1 MTPILFDGNSKEF
14 NSNGLGRLSDCTS
27 CLVTEERNGIYECE
41 FVYPIIGA
49 HYKDIDLG
57 KIIVV
62 THDDRRD
69 KQPFIIYRRSAPI
82 SGMVVFNA
90 HHVSYLLSNVI
101 IRPFSATTVS
111 GTFTGF
117 KTNAITEN
125 PFTFWTNKSS
135 SGTFAT
141 DVPSSCRSLLA
152 GREGSVL
159 DSFGGGDYEFDGYAV
174 KLYANRGNDSGVTI
188 RYGKNMTDLSAETD
202 TMSLYTAVV
211 PYWVSGDESVYGGV
225 VYGNGAIRRSAY
237 WTDENGAFITDEN
250 GEQIEFQY
258 DEHKVVT
265 MDLSS
270 YFETAPT
277 AEQLESRAQVI
288 LNANSPWIPTTHI
301 KVDFVSLWQTEEYKN
316 IAPLERV
323 RLCDTVTVKYAEL
336 GVDVKARVIKTVW
349 NPLLDRY
356 DSIEIGDAQMSFADT
371 IAAETDMK
379 IADIPNTSMM
389 QKAID
394 HATDLI
400 TGGLGGNI
408 VIQYDGNG
416 KPTEILAMDTDDV
429 STAVHVLRINVNG
442 IGFSSSGIEGP
453 YTSAWTLDGQF
464 VADFITAGHMRFNI
478 LQGGTL
484 TLGGNNDGNG
494 TLILQD
500 ASGNT
505 IVFLDNNGITIN
517 NGSINLG
524 NGVFA
529 VTSTG
534 ELTATNATINGTF
547 RSQSG
552 QEWININES
561 VLTAGYGDVTH
572 GILDVSAQTDNTYDV
587 ALEALVNN
595 LRLNAKK
602 HTHINAQENVY
613 VWGKNAYARCT
624 GEISLQTD
632 GNVYLDGKENYVIPG
647 TGAQPYP
654 IIDTSGTDNTGKIRH
669 LYRVTTSGTTYL
681 GITNFSGN
689 TLFATLTASDEKLKT
704 NIEDAGDVGLKA
716 INKIEHKSFDFID
729 GGYHRECG
737 YIAQQL
743 QEAIPYSTIAAPECD
758 ENGNQTG
765 ELLQIVDHEVLVYA
779 TKAIQELS
787 AKVEELERRL
797 QEV

>member
-1 MTPILFDGNSKEF
+1 MTPVLFDGNSTEF
-14 NSNGLGRLSDCTS
+14 NSNGLGRLSDCAS

-41 FVYPIIGA
+41 FVYPITGA
-49 HYKDIDLG
+49 HYKDIELG

-117 KTNAITEN
+117 KSNAITAN

-135 SGTFAT
+135 SGTFSMS
-141 DVPSSCRSLLA
+141 VPSSCRSLLA

-202 TMSLYTAVV
+202 IMSLYTAVV
-211 PYWVSGDESVYGGV
+211 PYWANVDEAVYGGV
-225 VYGNGAIRRSAY
+225 VYGTGTSQDSAK
-237 WTDENGAFITDEN
+237 I
-250 GEQIEFQY
+250 
-258 DEHKVVT
+258 VT

-277 AEQLESRAQVI
+277 VAQLESRAQTI
-288 LNANSPWIPTTHI
+288 LDNNKPWIPTVHV
-301 KVDFVSLWQTEEYKN
+301 KVDFVAMWQTEEYKN

-336 GVDVKARVIKTVW
+336 GVDVKARVIRTVW

-356 DSIEIGDAQMSFADT
+356 DNIEIGDAQMSFADT

-379 IADIPNTSMM
+379 LADIPNTSMM

-416 KPTEILAMDTDDV
+416 KPTEILVMDTEDV

-484 TLGGNNDGNG
+484 TLGGVDDGNG
-494 TLILQD
+494 TLILLD
-500 ASGNT
+500 ASGNQ
-505 IVFLDNNGITIN
+505 VCVLDKNGVQITE
-517 NGSINLG
+517 GSIRI
-524 NGVFA
+524 
-529 VTSTG
+529 STG
-534 ELTATNATINGTF
+534 SDGDYCQIKESGFILKIAESELYTSKTTYVNSAYLPANTKLGALRIDALNSSRMATMSPIEL
-547 RSQSG
+547 SLYHS
-552 QEWININES
+552 
-561 VLTAGYGDVTH
+561 TAGSSYLNPGAFYLQNSDGSKYINFACHTFETSLIRALFSDIPVDITSDLYVSGTKNRIVKTEDYGERLLYCYEMPSPMFGDIGEGVIADDGKCYVMIDSVFSETVTLNQYQVILQKYGD
-572 GILDVSAQTDNTYDV
+572 GDCWVSERKKSYFVVEGTPGMRFAWEMKAKQSDFDQRR
-587 ALEALVNN
+587 LEKRIEEINANN
-595 LRLNAKK
+595 HIDYAGQLED
-602 HTHINAQENVY
+602 HINQI
-613 VWGKNAYARCT
+613 KK
-624 GEISLQTD
+624 D
-632 GNVYLDGKENYVIPG
+632 
-647 TGAQPYP
+647 
-654 IIDTSGTDNTGKIRH
+654 
-669 LYRVTTSGTTYL
+669 
-681 GITNFSGN
+681 
-689 TLFATLTASDEKLKT
+689 
-704 NIEDAGDVGLKA
+704 
-716 INKIEHKSFDFID
+716 
-729 GGYHRECG
+729 REV
-737 YIAQQL
+737 A
-743 QEAIPYSTIAAPECD
+743 
-758 ENGNQTG
+758 
-765 ELLQIVDHEVLVYA
+765 
-779 TKAIQELS
+779 
-787 AKVEELERRL
+787 
-797 QEV
+797 

>member
-1 MTPILFDGNSKEF
+1 MIPFLFDGNSTEF

-41 FVYPIIGA
+41 FVYPITGA

-57 KIIVV
+57 KIIMV

-135 SGTFAT
+135 SGTFSMS
-141 DVPSSCRSLLA
+141 VPSSCRSLLA

-258 DEHKVVT
+258 DEHKIVT

-288 LNANSPWIPTTHI
+288 LNANRPWIPTTHI

-349 NPLLDRY
+349 NPMLDRY

-379 IADIPNTSMM
+379 LADIPNTSMM
-389 QKAID
+389 QNAID

-416 KPTEILAMDTDDV
+416 KPMEILVMDTEDV

-442 IGFSSSGIEGP
+442 IGFSSNGINGP

-464 VADFITAGHMRFNI
+464 VADFITAGHMRCNI
-478 LQGGTL
+478 LQGGTI
-484 TLGGNNDGNG
+484 TLGGVNDGNG
-494 TLILQD
+494 TLILLD
-500 ASGNT
+500 ASGNQ
-505 IVFLDNNGITIN
+505 VCELNNNGAQIT
-517 NGSINLG
+517 NGSIQLPTGSDDDYCQINSGGFRLKIAESELFTSKTTYVNSPYLPANTKLG
-524 NGVFA
+524 ALILEVANRSATISPIELKLYHTAGNTVLYPGYLSVDGLTKYFVLNSNTFSSSTIQALFSGIPVNIMSDLSVSGTKNRIVKTVDYGERFLYCYEMPSPMFGDIGEGVISNDGKCYVMIDSIFSEA
-529 VTSTG
+529 VT
-534 ELTATNATINGTF
+534 LN
-547 RSQSG
+547 QY
-552 QEWININES
+552 Q
-561 VLTAGYGDVTH
+561 VMLQKYGD
-572 GILDVSAQTDNTYDV
+572 GDCWVSERKKSYFVVEGTPGMRFAWEMKAKQSDFDQRRLEKRIEEINTNNHVDY
-587 ALEALVNN
+587 AGQLED
-595 LRLNAKK
+595 
-602 HTHINAQENVY
+602 HINQI
-613 VWGKNAYARCT
+613 KK
-624 GEISLQTD
+624 D
-632 GNVYLDGKENYVIPG
+632 
-647 TGAQPYP
+647 
-654 IIDTSGTDNTGKIRH
+654 
-669 LYRVTTSGTTYL
+669 
-681 GITNFSGN
+681 
-689 TLFATLTASDEKLKT
+689 
-704 NIEDAGDVGLKA
+704 
-716 INKIEHKSFDFID
+716 
-729 GGYHRECG
+729 REV
-737 YIAQQL
+737 A
-743 QEAIPYSTIAAPECD
+743 
-758 ENGNQTG
+758 
-765 ELLQIVDHEVLVYA
+765 
-779 TKAIQELS
+779 
-787 AKVEELERRL
+787 
-797 QEV
+797 